1 MTAVLVW
8 SITAISIAG
17 IIFRPRQWPEAIW
30 ACLGALLLLLLRLV
44 SPSEALSA
52 TARGTD
58 VYLFL
63 AGMMLL
69 ADLARHEGVFDWLA
83 THAVSAARGSTSR
96 LFALIYS
103 VGIAVT
109 VFLSNDATAV
119 VLTPAVY
126 AAIKRA
132 RVDALP
138 YLFACAFI
146 ANAAS
151 FVLPISNPANL
162 VVYGK
167 NLPPL
172 LPWLR
177 VFALPSLLSIAA
189 TFAALRW
196 RCAKALVGNI
206 GPVGAPV
213 ELSNS
218 GRRAAWGIAATAI
231 VLIAASATGQRLG
244 MPTLL
249 AAAVAMLAANA
260 KSSKE
265 IIREVS
271 WSVLPFVAGLFVLV
285 EGLTKVGAS
294 QDAAEAIDRLALL
307 PAWAGTLA
315 ASFGVTAVS
324 NVVNNLPSGLMTGR
338 ALELT
343 QASSR
348 IRDALLI
355 GVDLGPNLSVTGS
368 LATLLWLIAL
378 RREGVHISGWTFLK
392 TGVFVMT
399 PALILATIGL
409 LFTAQTHTG

>member
-8 SITAISIAG
+8 TITAATIAG
-17 IIFRPRQWPEAIW
+17 IIFRPRQWPEVIW
-30 ACLGALLLLLLRLV
+30 ACLGALLLILLRLI
-44 SPSEALSA
+44 SPAAALSA
-52 TARGTD
+52 IARGTD

-83 THAVSAARGSTSR
+83 THAVTAARGSTAR
-96 LFALIYS
+96 LFALIYA

-109 VFLSNDATAV
+109 VLLSNDATAV

-138 YLFACAFI
+138 YLFACAFV

-162 VVYGK
+162 VVYGTS
-167 NLPPL
+167 LPPL

-196 RCAKALVGNI
+196 RCRHSLIVEIA
-206 GPVGAPV
+206 PTGAPV
-213 ELSNS
+213 ELSTS
-218 GRRAAWGIAATAI
+218 GRRAAWGITGTAL
-231 VLIAASATGQRLG
+231 VLIGASASGARLG
-244 MPTLL
+244 LPTLIS
-249 AAAVAMLAANA
+249 AVIAILIATGASA
-260 KSSKE
+260 QSSKE
-265 IIREVS
+265 IVTEIS

-285 EGLTKVGAS
+285 EGLTRVGAS
-294 QDAAEAIDRLALL
+294 QAAAAAIQSLAAL
-307 PAWAGTLA
+307 PGWAGTLS

-324 NVVNNLPSGLMTGR
+324 NVVNNLPSGLMTSR

-343 QASSR
+343 QAPSR

-355 GVDLGPNLSVTGS
+355 GIDLGPNLSVTGS

-378 RREGVHISGWTFLK
+378 RREGIHISGWAFLK
-392 TGVFVMT
+392 TGALVMT
-399 PALILATIGL
+399 PALLFATLAL
-409 LFTAQTHTG
+409 R